1 MASGIIFPSRAN
13 LGNTFAGC
21 HDRRPS
27 VPTSPQQDG
36 RRESVSTIRTR
47 SIGGPLSAGV
57 VFERDP
63 NAVPSDDDIIIV
75 TVKISKKIRRNSY
88 DDPLPERYFCS
99 GPCLVVSGLMN
110 LADRRRALSYAG

>member
-21 HDRRPS
+21 YDRRPS
-27 VPTSPQQDG
+27 APVTPTSPQQDG
-36 RRESVSTIRTR
+36 RRESVPTISPIRTR
-47 SIGGPLSAGV
+47 SVGGLLSAGV

-75 TVKISKKIRRNSY
+75 TVKVSKKVRRNSY
-88 DDPLPERYFCS
+88 DDPLPERYHL
-99 GPCLVVSGLMN
+99 PTGLH
-110 LADRRRALSYAG
+110 

>member
-36 RRESVSTIRTR
+36 RRESVPTIRTR

-88 DDPLPERYFCS
+88 DDPLPDRYFCS
-99 GPCLVVSGLMN
+99 GP
-110 LADRRRALSYAG
+110 